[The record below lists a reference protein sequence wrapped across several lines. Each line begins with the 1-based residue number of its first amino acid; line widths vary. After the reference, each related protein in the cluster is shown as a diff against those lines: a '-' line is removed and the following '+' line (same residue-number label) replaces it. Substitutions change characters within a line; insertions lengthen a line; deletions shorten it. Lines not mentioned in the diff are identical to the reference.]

1 MTRTGRPS
9 RPRLLGA
16 AEQLVMDHVWAHGPV
31 SAEACREGLQT
42 VWPMKDS
49 TMRTVL
55 KRLEE
60 KGFVTH
66 TTEGRTFMYT
76 AVEAPASVAGRTVK
90 HLLDRFCGGSAE
102 ALLMGMVNADV
113 LTPQQLERLAAKIA
127 AQATHAEPKK

>member
-1 MTRTGRPS
+1 MNRTEL
-9 RPRLLGA
+9 RPRPRQLGA
-16 AEQLVMDHVWAHGPV
+16 AEQHVMDYVWAHGPV
-31 SAEACREGLQT
+31 SAENCRAGLDV

-55 KRLEE
+55 KRLET
-60 KGFVTH
+60 KGYLSHSV
-66 TTEGRTFMYT
+66 EGRTFLYR

-113 LTPQQLERLAAKIA
+113 LTPAQLQRLAAKIA
-127 AQATHAEPKK
+127 AEKQKESKG